1 VGSVEGAVAGGMY
14 SPRTAIAAQDALRTT
29 LEVIAALK
37 AELGVETPASPGE
50 VAPNAFIDDTRIP
63 APVGH
68 RSPWHVA
75 PAAETDSVAIPKP
88 SRGVAQ
94 YYPVEDTD
102 EDEAWSDDDV
112 PRSPGEV
119 GALRADTSFR
129 GFDDVPIPGPRP
141 ITETDIDE
149 MLLAE
154 YERELE
160 EQGPVVDE
168 GTLMRT
174 ESGTLISE
182 AHDLIEQSQQ
192 ALMRLAEDG
201 LREELEM
208 ADADLEAWESLGTYA
223 DGFSPRPGWNKLEQA
238 EEFLAEGDVF
248 LEEQRRGMVES
259 DDSSSDD
266 YEPSPALA
274 PEERDAYLQWQRQ
287 NAEFEEDATQ
297 FLDSHADAQQAF
309 ADIAEGLRNPSFG
322 IGTASRPTRLNGP
335 VPLGQ
340 RARPSAESRP
350 AVEATALAT
359 VHSEIAALRAE
370 LGIAQFRM

>member
-1 VGSVEGAVAGGMY
+1 MY
-14 SPRTAIAAQDALRTT
+14 SPRMAIAAEDALQST

-37 AELGVETPASPGE
+37 AELGVVASSPSSPGE
-50 VAPNAFIDDTRIP
+50 VAPNASIDNTRIP

-75 PAAETDSVAIPKP
+75 PAAEMDSAAIPKP

-94 YYPVEDTD
+94 YCPTDDTD
-102 EDEAWSDDDV
+102 EDAAWSDDDV

-248 LEEQRRGMVES
+248 LEEQRRGMADS

-287 NAEFEEDATQ
+287 NNEFEQDATQ
-297 FLDSHADAQQAF
+297 FLDSDADAQQAF

-322 IGTASRPTRLNGP
+322 VCRPTRLNGP

-350 AVEATALAT
+350 AVEATALAA
-359 VHSEIAALRAE
+359 VQSEIAALRAE
-370 LGIAQFRM
+370 LGIA